1 MFWKACGRKKCL
13 RARACVVDS
22 RACFDRLWPIVPE
35 KMKVIIRSTVKAAE
49 ARLSPAE
56 TAAAIERELARWRA
70 TMAPREVPQAAAEP
84 APQSPPIM
92 RAAPNPRA
100 SSPRASRS
108 PGARAM
114 MTTMRYAFAI
124 PFLVITGHS
133 RSKNGVASLAY
144 VPVIPLR
151 GA

>member
-1 MFWKACGRKKCL
+1 MPAKQNRKKQLDAFRAGQEQEAAATRMLCSHLLFWQACGHKKCL

-22 RACFDRLWPIVPE
+22 RACFGRLWPLVPE
-35 KMKVIIRSTVKAAE
+35 ELKISIRTTIKASK

-56 TAAAIERELARWRA
+56 TAAGIERDLARWRA

-100 SSPRASRS
+100 SSPRASGPRV
-108 PGARAM
+108 RV
-114 MTTMRYAFAI
+114 
-124 PFLVITGHS
+124 L
-133 RSKNGVASLAY
+133 
-144 VPVIPLR
+144 
-151 GA
+151 